1 MGIDLFSFRI
11 MGLTCLIDE
20 NKLAPVSVRLK
31 ALEACVMHSVLYNCE
46 AFGPRLPD
54 KLETMYNK
62 LIRTALQV
70 RTSTPA
76 LILYIESGLLPIW
89 ALVKARQLNYFIR
102 FQDSLKPQSERKL
115 VFDSLLQDPPNYLKH
130 YIQLSETFN
139 DQREIYKHYV
149 KSVKDR
155 IHEYA
160 VKGRTKFATYLTL
173 NPELTPS
180 PFLTSMH
187 PLAIDTIRFRV
198 GSHCL
203 PIETGRWSQRKRE
216 DRVCDV
222 CGVVGDEVH

>member
-1 MGIDLFSFRI
+1 
-11 MGLTCLIDE
+11 
-20 NKLAPVSVRLK
+20 
-31 ALEACVMHSVLYNCE
+31 
-46 AFGPRLPD
+46 
-54 KLETMYNK
+54 
-62 LIRTALQV
+62 
-70 RTSTPA
+70 
-76 LILYIESGLLPIW
+76 
-89 ALVKARQLNYFIR
+89 VKARQFKYFRR
-102 FQDSLKPQSERKL
+102 FQDSLKPQSERKR

-139 DQREIYKHYV
+139 DEREIYKHYV

-180 PFLTSMH
+180 PFLRSMH

-222 CGVVGDEVH
+222 CGVVGDEVHFLYDCSRVVRSDLNLSRNVCEIWKQPDVFKMIGRIKSIDLL